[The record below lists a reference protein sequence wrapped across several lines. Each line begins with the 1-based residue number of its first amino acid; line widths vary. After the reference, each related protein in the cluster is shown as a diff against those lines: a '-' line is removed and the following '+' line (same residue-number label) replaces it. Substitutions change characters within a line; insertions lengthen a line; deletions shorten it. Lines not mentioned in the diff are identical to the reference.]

1 MATTT
6 GGRTSGQHEY
16 SGAAVGLTAFAG
28 ILMVM
33 VGIFHAI
40 QGIVA
45 LANDNFFV
53 VGEEYVFEFDV
64 TAWGW
69 IHLIA
74 GVIVAFAGAALF
86 RGSVWARTVA
96 VVLACVSILANFLW
110 LPYYPFWSITVIAL
124 NVFVIWAVTVHGRDI
139 AQP

>member
-16 SGAAVGLTAFAG
+16 SGAAVGFTAFAG

-45 LANDNFFV
+45 LANDDFFV

-74 GVIVAFAGAALF
+74 GVIVAFAGAGCRPVRCGDDRTRRR
-86 RGSVWARTVA
+86 RGVPAARCECGGPGYFVRPRVRA
-96 VVLACVSILANFLW
+96 VC
-110 LPYYPFWSITVIAL
+110 
-124 NVFVIWAVTVHGRDI
+124 
-139 AQP
+139 

>member
-1 MATTT
+1 MNARVSAGSASTTFA
-6 GGRTSGQHEY
+6 SGL
-16 SGAAVGLTAFAG
+16 ALFAG
-28 ILMVM
+28 VMMV
-33 VGIFHAI
+33 VSGVF
-40 QGIVA
+40 QFFEGIVA
-45 LANDNFFV
+45 VADDSFFLST
-53 VGEEYVFEFDV
+53 ENYTFEIDV